1 MLINEIAGQIV
12 DACYE
17 IHSDLGPGLLESV
30 YEIILYHELINRGFK
45 VKRQV
50 PIPIEYK
57 GIKFDK
63 GFVAD
68 LIVNET
74 VILELKS
81 IKEISDV
88 DKKQLLT
95 YLKLADKSV
104 GLLLNFGEALMKDGI
119 SRIINGYLPK
129 SQTSVSP

>member
-1 MLINEIAGQIV
+1 MLINEITGQTV
-12 DACYE
+12 DACYK

-30 YEIILYHELINRGFK
+30 YEIILYHELKSRGFK
-45 VKRQV
+45 VNRQV

-68 LIVNET
+68 LIVNDT

-81 IKEISDV
+81 IRETSDV

-95 YLKLADKSV
+95 YLKLTDKSI
-104 GLLLNFGEALMKDGI
+104 GLLLNFGEALMKHGI
-119 SRIINGYLPK
+119 TRIINGYLPK
-129 SQTSVSP
+129 SPNSVSP